1 MQHRRHRLRRAPLVL
16 LLLAL
21 VLVLALRSARRA
33 GWRLEV
39 GGRQP
44 SHNLG
49 SSEECSSEKA
59 EFLRQHPNYG
69 YHGWIDAHWQEEVGS
84 RMAPGSHYLDFTGSG
99 LYTNSQLRAASR
111 ELEGSLFGNPHSTN
125 PSSMLSTAELA
136 DARAR
141 VLAHFSADPEE
152 YAVVFVRSATE
163 ALKLV
168 GEYFPWAP
176 RPGWQPERRVHPGGI
191 SDAAALPAGRCGT
204 LEQAGTGGAGSSFVY
219 LRANHKSVLG
229 IGAYAKLHGS
239 TLACVDEPGMEA
251 WLASKPPEDDQGAA
265 ADDVT
270 YSLVAYPSKDNLEG
284 RMYPLDWIQRVHSR
298 STDRHKWMVVLDA
311 AAHVATHPLDLRAVK
326 PDFVCISFYKIFGLP
341 TGVGALLARRKS
353 AAALR
358 ITYFGG
364 GSVVDATAED
374 VWRVLMPLPEGLEA
388 GTPPFLDILQLKH
401 GFDML
406 RRLGGMPAIEAHV
419 ESLRAWTAPRLA
431 ALRHPGGAPLLRL
444 FGAHGRGPRVQSG
457 VFAFLVLHAN
467 GSSRA
472 APWVQQDAAAAGL
485 HVRSGCV
492 CNPGQCH
499 YDVGLRPEE
508 ARARALD
515 GARAGTDDL
524 APLVTVA
531 RPGADGRPARVR
543 LAAGVVRASLG
554 PLSTFEDVCALLEF
568 LRGYRELVL

>member
-1 MQHRRHRLRRAPLVL
+1 VPCTL
-16 LLLAL
+16 
-21 VLVLALRSARRA
+21 
-33 GWRLEV
+33 
-39 GGRQP
+39 
-44 SHNLG
+44 SH
-49 SSEECSSEKA
+49 
-59 EFLRQHPNYG
+59 
-69 YHGWIDAHWQEEVGS
+69 
-84 RMAPGSHYLDFTGSG
+84 T
-99 LYTNSQLRAASR
+99 AAN
-111 ELEGSLFGNPHSTN
+111 NP
-125 PSSMLSTAELA
+125 
-136 DARAR
+136 
-141 VLAHFSADPEE
+141 
-152 YAVVFVRSATE
+152 AT
-163 ALKLV
+163 
-168 GEYFPWAP
+168 P
-176 RPGWQPERRVHPGGI
+176 
-191 SDAAALPAGRCGT
+191 
-204 LEQAGTGGAGSSFVY
+204 
-219 LRANHKSVLG
+219 
-229 IGAYAKLHGS
+229 
-239 TLACVDEPGMEA
+239 
-251 WLASKPPEDDQGAA
+251 
-265 ADDVT
+265 
-270 YSLVAYPSKDNLEG
+270 
-284 RMYPLDWIQRVHSR
+284 
-298 STDRHKWMVVLDA
+298 
-311 AAHVATHPLDLRAVK
+311 
-326 PDFVCISFYKIFGLP
+326 
-341 TGVGALLARRKS
+341 GVGALLARRKS

-508 ARARALD
+508 VRQGGGARERTRAEWCTQGEGQRLLSRWAHGVRGWAVLLCAPRLARAGCMCRAMGTGIARPQADASPEVLNSHLPAPTRMQARARALD